1 MTELQELQRINE
13 HLESI
18 RIALMFIQT
27 AAIFIAVFTVIPVL
41 RGKR

>member
-1 MTELQELQRINE
+1 MTELQELQRLNE

-18 RIALMFIQT
+18 RLSLLFIQT
-27 AAIFIAVFTVIPVL
+27 AAIFIAVFTVMPVL